1 MPTNISYTLKQKEN
15 TRYYVPTNG
24 KQVIDVVKDM
34 AWTLT
39 PPDSREQYNNRI
51 PYIHLTEYQQS
62 TGQLVASLIYFYRV
76 FQRLNAPNS
85 TGFLAGVVSAD
96 NDPSEVYK
104 LKYFGDETGFTYR
117 LPYFGPQHTTR
128 GNSFGSDE
136 NPFSSLME
144 LSQNAASFPRSL
156 LGLKSS
162 IFSYSTLGSLT
173 TLGSTLL
180 AVANQAIPG
189 KIKFEYPQAW
199 NDTNLESFSTTFDLF
214 NTMDEN
220 HVSQNRRFCH
230 LLAYQNTPSRRNFA
244 VVDPPVIYSL
254 NVPGVINFPV
264 CYINSLNITNLGNT
278 RMMYIDGI
286 DALIPE
292 AYRINITFQSL
303 LLPTRNIMLAVEKGQ
318 TVQTVGS
325 PDEIRKA
332 FEDGQRLAREIGK
345 FASDASSELKNNLE
359 DLVLK
364 FNSPPT
370 TPTNTS
376 SSTSQNYR
384 PFGNISVMKSMDNP

>member
-34 AWTLT
+34 SWTLT

-85 TGFLAGVVSAD
+85 PGFLAGISQAD

-128 GNSFGSDE
+128 GNTFGSDE
-136 NPFSSLME
+136 NPFSSLLD
-144 LSQNAASFPRSL
+144 LSKDAAAFPAFL
-156 LGLKSS
+156 LGKERK
-162 IFSYSTLGSLT
+162 FSAFSTIGKTSALF
-173 TLGSTLL
+173 STIV
-180 AVANQAIPG
+180 AVTNQAIPG

-199 NDTNLESFSTTFDLF
+199 NDTTLESFSTTFDLF

-230 LLAYQNTPSRRNFA
+230 LISYQNTPSRRNFA
-244 VVDPPVIYSL
+244 IVDPPVIYSL
-254 NVPGVINFPV
+254 SVPGVINFPV
-264 CYINSLNITNLGNT
+264 CYVNSLNITNLGNT

-286 DALIPE
+286 ESLIPE

-318 TVQTVGS
+318 TVTSVGNFDEFRRQGQDFLSKLGEETNQIQNSISDFLRNNNPVPQT
-325 PDEIRKA
+325 
-332 FEDGQRLAREIGK
+332 
-345 FASDASSELKNNLE
+345 
-359 DLVLK
+359 
-364 FNSPPT
+364 PPT
-370 TPTNTS
+370 PP
-376 SSTSQNYR
+376 NYG
-384 PFGNISVMKSMDNP
+384 PFNNISVINSMNNP

>member
-24 KQVIDVVKDM
+24 KQVIDVVQDM
-34 AWTLT
+34 AWTLN
-39 PPDSREQYNNRI
+39 PPGSREQYNNRI

-85 TGFLAGVVSAD
+85 SAESSGIINAD

-117 LPYFGPQHTTR
+117 LPYFGPNHTKRSNT
-128 GNSFGSDE
+128 FGSDE
-136 NPFSSLME
+136 NPFSSLMD
-144 LSQNAASFPRSL
+144 LSKDAASFPAFL
-156 LGLKSS
+156 LGKEKKFSTFSMLGKASALFSS
-162 IFSYSTLGSLT
+162 GIAL
-173 TLGSTLL
+173 
-180 AVANQAIPG
+180 ANQAMPG

-199 NDTNLESFSTTFDLF
+199 NDTSLESFSTSFDLF
-214 NTMDEN
+214 NTVDEN

-230 LLAYQNTPSRRNFA
+230 LFSYQNTPSRRNFA
-244 VVDPPVIYSL
+244 IVDPPAIYSL
-254 NVPGVINFPV
+254 SIPGVINFPV
-264 CYINSLNITNLGNT
+264 CYVNDLTITNLGNT

-318 TVQTVGS
+318 TVQSVGQFDPFMQRGIEIFTNTFNSAEEGLQEVRNAMGGLFSNQTPTPSPTPPISRDFGSFDNVGS
-325 PDEIRKA
+325 VRN
-332 FEDGQRLAREIGK
+332 
-345 FASDASSELKNNLE
+345 SMNN
-359 DLVLK
+359 
-364 FNSPPT
+364 P
-370 TPTNTS
+370 
-376 SSTSQNYR
+376 
-384 PFGNISVMKSMDNP
+384 